1 MSCAS
6 CANKNSGSTPKG
18 CKNNG
23 PCATGG
29 CDKLEV
35 FDWLSNMD
43 LPEGIGHFDVL
54 EIRFKNGRKSF
65 YRNLTKVYF
74 QAGDT
79 VAVMASPGY
88 DVGVVTLTGELVKV
102 QMSRKKITAKNHELP
117 QIIRLATHE
126 DLDKWKKARAR
137 EYESMHE
144 ARKMA
149 IQLKLEMKISD
160 VEFQADNTKAIF
172 YYTASGRVDFR
183 ELIKVM
189 ADKFRIRIEMRQIGA
204 RQESGRL
211 GGIGSCGRE
220 LCCATWLT
228 DFRSVSTSSAR
239 YQQLSL
245 NPQKL
250 AGQCGKLKCCL
261 NYELD
266 MYLEAYKDFPSA
278 NTKLETKEGAAV
290 HQKTDLFKKQMWYW
304 LSEDRGGGKLVQ
316 LHLDRV
322 KEIIALNKSG
332 KKPQNLDKFIH
343 FEPEI
348 MEPQY
353 ENVVGQDELTR
364 FDGKF
369 NKSKGKKRGNK
380 NKRRKSNSPNS
391 NKKNPITSKR
401 KGTNSNQKSSP
412 EQKTNAKRQKKNK

>member
-1 MSCAS
+1 MGCAS
-6 CANKNSGSTPKG
+6 CANKKRGSTPKG

-23 PCATGG
+23 TCSTGG

-35 FDWLSNMD
+35 FDWLSNMS
-43 LPEGIGHFDVL
+43 LPEGSRHFDVL

-65 YRNLTKVYF
+65 YRSLAKGYF
-74 QAGDT
+74 QPGDT
-79 VAVMASPGY
+79 VVVMAKPGY

-102 QMSRKKITAKNHELP
+102 QMKRKKVTVKNHELP
-117 QIIRLATHE
+117 NILRRATNE
-126 DLDKWKKARAR
+126 DLDVWKKARAR

-149 IQLKLEMKISD
+149 IRLKLEMKISD

-189 ADKFRIRIEMRQIGA
+189 AEQFRIRIEMRQIGA

-220 LCCATWLT
+220 LCCTTWLT

-278 NTKLETKEGAAV
+278 NTKLETKQGAAV
-290 HQKTDLFKKQMWYW
+290 HQKTDIFKRQMWFW
-304 LSEDRGGGKLVQ
+304 LSEERGGGKLVQ

-343 FEPEI
+343 LEPEI
-348 MEPQY
+348 TEPQY

-369 NKSKGKKRGNK
+369 SKSQRKKRGNK
-380 NKRRKSNSPNS
+380 NKRRKPNSPKS
-391 NKKNPITSKR
+391 NMKNLTVSEQ
-401 KGTNSNQKSSP
+401 KGTNSNEKPSP
-412 EQKTNAKRQKKNK
+412 QHKTNAKRQNKNK